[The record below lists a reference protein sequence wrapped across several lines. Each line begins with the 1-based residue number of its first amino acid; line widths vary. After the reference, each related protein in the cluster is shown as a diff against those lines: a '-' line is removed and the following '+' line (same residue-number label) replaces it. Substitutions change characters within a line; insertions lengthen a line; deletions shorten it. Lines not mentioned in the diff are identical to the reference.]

1 MRYGGFA
8 ITVALCAVAMT
19 GLVGCAGS
27 KAPPAKGEGLHS
39 VVPDVTGFA
48 LEVSTAKL
56 EEAGYKAGAVTS
68 ETIEAVAEGTVA
80 RQDPVAGTALPRGG
94 AVDLVVSAAPESV
107 TVPDVVGSSVISAR
121 MLLSEA
127 GLAALPQDLSGDA
140 NEVDVV
146 RQDPEAG
153 TEVPAGSQVKIYAK

>member
-1 MRYGGFA
+1 MRRGRFA
-8 ITVALCAVAMT
+8 VAVALCAVAVVGM
-19 GLVGCAGS
+19 VGCAGS
-27 KAPPAKGEGLHS
+27 EAPPPDGEGLHS

-48 LEVSTAKL
+48 LETSTAKL

-68 ETIEAVAEGTVA
+68 ETIEAATAGTVA

-94 AVDLVVSAAPESV
+94 SVDLVVSAAPASV
-107 TVPDVVGSSVISAR
+107 AVPDVVGSSVTSAR
-121 MLLSEA
+121 MMMSEA
-127 GLAALPQDLSGDA
+127 GLVALPQDVSGNA

-153 TEVPAGSQVKIYAK
+153 SEVPPGSEVKIYGE